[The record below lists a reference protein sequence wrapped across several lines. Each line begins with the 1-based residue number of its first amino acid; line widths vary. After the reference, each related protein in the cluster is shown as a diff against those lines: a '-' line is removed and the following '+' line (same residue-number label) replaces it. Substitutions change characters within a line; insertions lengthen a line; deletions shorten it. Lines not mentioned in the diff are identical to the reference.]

1 MNFSGRLIITK
12 VILENFKSYAGITQI
27 GPFHTSFTAVVG
39 PNGSGKS
46 NLLESLLF
54 AFGKRAKKMRLNKI
68 SELIH
73 KSKAYPNLKY
83 AKVEVYFENIEEIG
97 SHCSTVINSCVILSR
112 IVFQNNTSIYKI
124 NNIETSYESA
134 TALLKSRGIDLEHNR
149 FLILQGEVEQI
160 AMMKPK
166 SIDGNKNGLLEYL
179 EEIIGSDIYIEEIQA
194 IEKEIEDISEKI
206 ASKKL
211 HLDQATKAVEA
222 LVEPMQLAVVC
233 LDYQKQ
239 LMQYKNLKFQI
250 YRNKNITDI
259 QLLKQE
265 NDKNDTDLDI
275 IEKEYTRIKEINDT
289 VVNEFESKASELKS
303 LKKQESLFQAQ
314 LVDLLK
320 LDMNYTENIYEIKS
334 KIKGFV
340 DETEIEKKRLSE
352 IEKNVNEINS
362 RLPMINNRLLDIKE
376 DKENTEKEFN
386 KLNSEIMGINQKYFL
401 KKEELEKEIIPLKRE
416 LIKFKQDI
424 DANKQKILEYQ
435 NENINKEEEKIRFHQ
450 DIKEISSEISNKITE
465 KQEITKKLED
475 SVEIV
480 TAISSEIMKN
490 QQILSDLSKKI
501 NKYKRIINDIENDEQ
516 FKDSTSRLIREIYD
530 AKQKGY
536 LKGIIGRLGDLGIID
551 PLYNIAISSASN
563 MFDYIVVEKVVDG
576 ENLIKFVREKTLG
589 KVNIIILEK
598 IQHLNYKDFAIPD
611 KRAERLFDLIT
622 FRNNNVVDAFYL
634 ALRDTL
640 VTNTLEEARTIAFN
654 LSKRWKV
661 VTLSGDVINPSGE
674 MMGFT
679 RPMSNKMRLSTNKSD
694 TDYNVKDK
702 TLNFLKKT
710 SEEFEKIGSH
720 IKTLEGNLSVEQK
733 NINHI
738 KDQLKI
744 LEDNIKIKQENLLNM
759 NFRLKTLNSRENEF
773 TEADINK
780 FNEITEQNEKTI
792 KKLEQVMK
800 IKESEINKI
809 DKLIEEQ
816 GGDNFKEI
824 KKKKN
829 YLIQVEEKI
838 EQDINKETKKIC
850 QFQKD
855 MERYKQNLEQ
865 LGENIKMNSSKLEEV
880 TELKQKLTIKA
891 EAKTN
896 QTKETTLKIN
906 EKLEEIKSFENEK
919 ESVKGRFSILLANR
933 EHLKEIKRENAVKL
947 KNIEDEC
954 NK

>member
-1 MNFSGRLIITK
+1 M
-12 VILENFKSYAGITQI
+12 
-27 GPFHTSFTAVVG
+27 
-39 PNGSGKS
+39 
-46 NLLESLLF
+46 
-54 AFGKRAKKMRLNKI
+54 
-68 SELIH
+68 
-73 KSKAYPNLKY
+73 
-83 AKVEVYFENIEEIG
+83 
-97 SHCSTVINSCVILSR
+97 
-112 IVFQNNTSIYKI
+112 
-124 NNIETSYESA
+124 
-134 TALLKSRGIDLEHNR
+134 
-149 FLILQGEVEQI
+149 
-160 AMMKPK
+160 
-166 SIDGNKNGLLEYL
+166 
-179 EEIIGSDIYIEEIQA
+179 
-194 IEKEIEDISEKI
+194 
-206 ASKKL
+206 
-211 HLDQATKAVEA
+211 
-222 LVEPMQLAVVC
+222 
-233 LDYQKQ
+233 
-239 LMQYKNLKFQI
+239 
-250 YRNKNITDI
+250 
-259 QLLKQE
+259 
-265 NDKNDTDLDI
+265 
-275 IEKEYTRIKEINDT
+275 
-289 VVNEFESKASELKS
+289 
-303 LKKQESLFQAQ
+303 
-314 LVDLLK
+314 
-320 LDMNYTENIYEIKS
+320 
-334 KIKGFV
+334 
-340 DETEIEKKRLSE
+340 
-352 IEKNVNEINS
+352 
-362 RLPMINNRLLDIKE
+362 
-376 DKENTEKEFN
+376 
-386 KLNSEIMGINQKYFL
+386 
-401 KKEELEKEIIPLKRE
+401 
-416 LIKFKQDI
+416 
-424 DANKQKILEYQ
+424 
-435 NENINKEEEKIRFHQ
+435 
-450 DIKEISSEISNKITE
+450 
-465 KQEITKKLED
+465 
-475 SVEIV
+475 

-809 DKLIEEQ
+809 DQLIEEQ

-896 QTKETTLKIN
+896 QTKETSLKIN